1 MFTGNVDDALKFFA
15 LISQTIVEVH
25 GENINEM
32 ESDDPLLERL
42 NAALRLVFRGKSPNS
57 IISFSTYHF
66 FKCLLFIRG
75 NFEKEFFRSSYCYL

>member
-25 GENINEM
+25 GENINEI

-42 NAALRLVFRGKSPNS
+42 NAALRLVFRG
-57 IISFSTYHF
+57 
-66 FKCLLFIRG
+66 
-75 NFEKEFFRSSYCYL
+75 